1 MDKNKS
7 IDILTGIIETLM
19 YILFLPFIIAAMVG
33 ILAGAIIA
41 AVIGTLSIPGYL
53 MFKLKDKLKKWII

>member
-33 ILAGAIIA
+33 ILAGSLIA
-41 AVIGTLSIPGYL
+41 AIIGTLAIPVYI
-53 MFKLKDKLKKWII
+53 MSKLKDKLKE

>member
-1 MDKNKS
+1 MGTNKS

-33 ILAGAIIA
+33 ILAGAVIA
-41 AVIGTLSIPGYL
+41 AILGMLATPGYL
-53 MFKLKDKLKKWII
+53 MYKLKEKL

>member
-1 MDKNKS
+1 MGKDKS

-33 ILAGAIIA
+33 ILAGAVIA
-41 AVIGTLSIPGYL
+41 AILGTLAVPGYL
-53 MFKLKDKLKKWII
+53 LYKLKEKL